1 MHTIVASVTEHL
13 LGRLE
18 VFSFAD
24 LLQWMEL
31 NHRSGRLSLTQGRD
45 KRNIDWRDGE
55 IVYVSGSLPRHRL
68 GVHLLRSG
76 ALPAATLYDL
86 LARNFTSDMN
96 LTRLILEGGHD
107 THDGLSLRVEELAR
121 RLLFEMFGWHE
132 ADFDYDAHF
141 RDQPILRI
149 GLTMRG
155 QALAFQG
162 VKNLDDTERRRPRR
176 KRPEA
181 EIWDSPFEPKET
193 EERFWDLLERA
204 EHAIAPDDARKL
216 SRVFHE
222 FVDRVRAVA
231 ERNVSMRPV
240 FEDTAVM
247 LGELLKKGA
256 VDPASVIPI
265 AALDPYLTLDLLIL
279 ANALSVDRDNA
290 VGTAPDA
297 IERLGARAVTVL
309 IDRLTST
316 DFHRISESD
325 GAARALRR
333 ASVAAAV
340 AAGRYAERYGT
351 TRERAYTLGLLH
363 TVCHAERLPRC
374 GSRRLQDDARRA
386 PFRDLEPASGFRI
399 RHFGRRAGSERG
411 RVPRAHRPRDRPG
424 LRDRRDELRFRR
436 SAPDRRNLRRG
447 QPRFPVPGS
456 ASGRS
461 QARRITADRGWP
473 LAAGRRPLAGLLHVD
488 IR

>member
-1 MHTIVASVTEHL
+1 MTEHL

-86 LARNFTSDMN
+86 LARNFTSEMN

-132 ADFDYDAHF
+132 ADFDYDANF
-141 RDQPILRI
+141 RVQPILRI

-181 EIWDSPFEPKET
+181 EVWDSPFEPKET

-222 FVDRVRAVA
+222 FAERVRGVA
-231 ERNVSMRPV
+231 ERTVSMRPV

-247 LGELLKKGA
+247 LGELLKKGS
-256 VDPASVIPI
+256 VDPTSVIPI

-297 IERLGARAVTVL
+297 IERLGSRAVTVL
-309 IDRLTST
+309 IDRLTSS
-316 DFHRISESD
+316 DFRRISESD

-363 TVCHAERLPRC
+363 TVCYAELFEVFREVDFPAGAFRAAALEAYRTTLGVRLSETWSLPPDFESVISDDGRDPSEAASLVRTARATVPAC
-374 GSRRLQDDARRA
+374 AIGATGSDSVDPLLTDEIAAEVNLVFQ
-386 PFRDLEPASGFRI
+386 FL
-399 RHFGRRAGSERG
+399 
-411 RVPRAHRPRDRPG
+411 G
-424 LRDRRDELRFRR
+424 LPPVE
-436 SAPDRRNLRRG
+436 AKRG
-447 QPRFPVPGS
+447 Q
-456 ASGRS
+456 
-461 QARRITADRGWP
+461 
-473 LAAGRRPLAGLLHVD
+473 
-488 IR
+488 